1 MRTVRQTVPGEASLT
16 KRRDVQTSL
25 SVLRTVDVP
34 LMEVSG
40 VCLRREARGDMALVA
55 FGDRTSIAAW
65 VELPD
70 DDAGSYDWKT
80 VDLADVQGSLIP
92 RDDPQ
97 VEAVCADG
105 AGRILILQE
114 NPPRVELLDWEGR
127 KVATRI
133 ALEIP
138 EGHPLHDSWVDAES
152 SQGEGAAFM
161 QNGHLL
167 IAKEKDPAAFVEFG
181 PEGDEPSG
189 FGPES
194 ALKAGAPWP
203 TDVGDRVFVPLAVW
217 NPSVKLAANC
227 EDFSDLEVGPDRRL
241 YLLSDKSQSIARVG
255 ELVVGD
261 DVARADEV
269 WELPRLDGKPE
280 GLALTRNGRAI
291 VALDTKAARENLVLL
306 DPPIAEGAAT

>member
-1 MRTVRQTVPGEASLT
+1 MAKGGGEEAE
-16 KRRDVQTSL
+16 L

-34 LMEVSG
+34 LLEVSG
-40 VCLRREARGDMALVA
+40 VCLRREAGGDMALVA

-70 DDAGSYDWKT
+70 DDGGAYTWQS
-80 VDLADVQGSLIP
+80 VDMADVEGSLIP

-114 NPPRVELLDWEGR
+114 SPPRVELLDWVGHR
-127 KVATRI
+127 VITRI
-133 ALEIP
+133 ALEVP
-138 EGHPLHDSWVDAES
+138 EGHPLHDSWVDAEG

-161 QNGHLL
+161 KNGHLL

-181 PEGDEPSG
+181 PEGEAASG
-189 FGPES
+189 FGPDS
-194 ALKAGAPWP
+194 ALEAGTPWP
-203 TDVGDRVFVPLAVW
+203 TEAGDRVFVPLAVW
-217 NPSVKLAANC
+217 RPSVKLAANC

-241 YLLSDKSQSIARVG
+241 YLLSDKSQTIARVG
-255 ELVVGD
+255 ALDAD
-261 DVARADEV
+261 DPVARADEI
-269 WELPRLDGKPE
+269 WKLPLLDGKPE

-291 VALDTKAARENLVLL
+291 VALDTKAAKENLVLL
-306 DPPIAEGAAT
+306 EPPIAGGAAS

>member
-1 MRTVRQTVPGEASLT
+1 MAKRGATKAQEAE
-16 KRRDVQTSL
+16 L

-40 VCLRREARGDMALVA
+40 VCLRREAGGDMALVA

-70 DDAGSYDWKT
+70 DDRGEYTWKT
-80 VDLADVQGSLIP
+80 VDMVDVQGSLIP

-114 NPPRVELLDWEGR
+114 SPARVELLDWEGHR
-127 KVATRI
+127 VVTRI
-133 ALEIP
+133 ALDIP
-138 EGHPLHDSWVDAES
+138 DGHPLHDSWVDAES

-161 QNGHLL
+161 RNGHLL

-181 PEGDEPSG
+181 PEGDEASG
-189 FGPES
+189 FGPDS
-194 ALKAGAPWP
+194 ALVAGTAWP
-203 TDVGDRVFVPLAVW
+203 TDEGDRVFVPLAVW
-217 NPSVKLAANC
+217 MPSVKLQANC
-227 EDFSDLEVGPDRRL
+227 EDFSDLEVGPDRHL
-241 YLLSDKSQSIARVG
+241 YLLSDKSQTIARVG

-261 DVARADEV
+261 AIARADEV
-269 WELPRLDGKPE
+269 WKLPLLDGKPE

-291 VALDTKAARENLVLL
+291 VALDTKVAKENLVLL
-306 DPPIAEGAAT
+306 EPPIAEGAAS

>member
-1 MRTVRQTVPGEASLT
+1 MAKQDEGQA
-16 KRRDVQTSL
+16 DL

-40 VCLRREARGDMALVA
+40 VCLRREAAGDMALVA

-70 DDAGSYDWKT
+70 DDRGAYDWKT
-80 VDLADVQGSLIP
+80 VDMADVEGSLIP

-114 NPPRVELLDWEGR
+114 SPPRVELLDWEGHR
-127 KVATRI
+127 VVTRI

-138 EGHPLHDSWVDAES
+138 EGHQLHDSWVDAES

-161 QNGHLL
+161 KNGHLL

-181 PEGDEPSG
+181 PDGEEASG
-189 FGPES
+189 FGPDS
-194 ALKAGAPWP
+194 ALEAGARWP
-203 TDVGDRVFVPLAVW
+203 TDEGDRVFVPLAVW
-217 NPSVKLAANC
+217 GPSVKLAANC

-241 YLLSDKSQSIARVG
+241 YLLSDKSQTIARVG

-261 DVARADEV
+261 PVARADEI
-269 WELPRLDGKPE
+269 WRLPTLDGKPE
-280 GLALTRNGRAI
+280 GLALTRNGRAL
-291 VALDTKAARENLVLL
+291 VALDTKAAEENLVLL
-306 DPPIAEGAAT
+306 EPPIATGVTA

>member
-1 MRTVRQTVPGEASLT
+1 MV
-16 KRRDVQTSL
+16 KRRREEAEL

-34 LMEVSG
+34 LLEVSG
-40 VCLRREARGDMALVA
+40 VCLRREAGGDMALVA

-70 DDAGSYDWKT
+70 DDRGAYTWKT
-80 VDLADVQGSLIP
+80 VDMADIEGSLIP

-114 NPPRVELLDWEGR
+114 SPPRMELLDWAGHR
-127 KVATRI
+127 IVTRI

-138 EGHPLHDSWVDAES
+138 DGHPLHDSWVDAES

-161 QNGHLL
+161 RNGHVL

-181 PEGDEPSG
+181 PEGDAPAG
-189 FGPES
+189 FGPDS
-194 ALKAGAPWP
+194 ALVAGAGWP
-203 TDVGDRVFVPLAVW
+203 TDEGDRVFVPLAVW
-217 NPSVKLAANC
+217 MPSVKLAANC

-241 YLLSDKSQSIARVG
+241 YLLSDKSQTIARVG

-261 DVARADEV
+261 ETARADEV
-269 WELPRLDGKPE
+269 WKLPLLDGKPE
-280 GLALTRNGRAI
+280 GLALTRTGRAI
-291 VALDTKAARENLVLL
+291 VALDTKEATENLVLL
-306 DPPIAEGAAT
+306 EPPIAEVARS

>member
-1 MRTVRQTVPGEASLT
+1 MAKARKVKPELE
-16 KRRDVQTSL
+16 
-25 SVLRTVDVP
+25 VLRTEDVP
-34 LMEVSG
+34 LLEVSG
-40 VCLRREARGDMALVA
+40 ICLRREAGGDMAIVA

-70 DDAGSYDWKT
+70 DDRGKYTWRT
-80 VDLADVQGSLIP
+80 VDLAEVDGSQIP
-92 RDDPQ
+92 RKDPQ

-114 NPPRVELLDWEGR
+114 SPPRVELLDWEHR
-127 KVATRI
+127 EVDTRI

-138 EGHPLHDSWVDAES
+138 KGHALHGSWVDVES

-167 IAKEKDPAAFVEFG
+167 IAKEKDPAAFIEFG
-181 PEGDEPSG
+181 PKGDKPGG
-189 FGPES
+189 FGPDS
-194 ALKAGAPWP
+194 ALVEGAGWP
-203 TDVGDRVFVPLAVW
+203 VKGGDHVFVPLAVW
-217 NPSVKLAANC
+217 MPSVKLQANC

-241 YLLSDKSQSIARVG
+241 YLLSDKSQAIARVG

-269 WELPRLDGKPE
+269 WKLPLLDGKPE

-291 VALDTKAARENLVLL
+291 VALDTKVARDNLVLL
-306 DPPIAEGAAT
+306 DPPIAAVADA